1 MLMGF
6 CHQLP
11 AAVNS
16 DSLALRG
23 HQCSHFLCIYY
34 YNEATIHQFP
44 DGLSVRHRQLRAQI
58 MQLICRFT
66 SVSLGVQA
74 LVLWCGRKHSIFR
87 SNLTVVF

>member
-1 MLMGF
+1 MI
-6 CHQLP
+6 
-11 AAVNS
+11 N
-16 DSLALRG
+16 
-23 HQCSHFLCIYY
+23 SHFLCIYY